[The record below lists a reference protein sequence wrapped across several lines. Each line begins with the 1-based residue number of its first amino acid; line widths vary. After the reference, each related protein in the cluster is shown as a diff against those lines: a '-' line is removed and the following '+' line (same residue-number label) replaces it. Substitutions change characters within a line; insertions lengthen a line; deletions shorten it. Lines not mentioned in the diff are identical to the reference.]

1 MPRERWPTRL
11 TFLFAAV
18 TSAIGLGAVWRF
30 PYLTYKYGGGA
41 FLLPYLIALVVAGIP
56 LLILEFALGQKLQK
70 GAVDAFASIR
80 KRFSFIGWLALFV
93 GFIIIAYYAVVMGWS
108 IIYFFASAGLQWGD
122 DPKSYFFNNVLKI
135 SDGIGNVGK
144 LVPALFIALLVCWVM
159 IYFSVWKG
167 TKSVSKVVNFTTPFA
182 LVLFLIML
190 VRAVTLEG
198 SSEGIIFYLK
208 PDFAALL
215 DAEVW
220 VAAFSQI
227 FFQLSVGFGI
237 MIAYASFN
245 DKKED
250 IANNAVVVGVATVI
264 FTILAGFIIFGTL
277 GFMAKAQN
285 VPIDKVVASG
295 PGLAYVVFPQALSL
309 MPFAAFFSMLFFL
322 ILVTIAYDSAF
333 SLVEAIDTVVTDKI
347 KIRRELI
354 AFIVCLLGLLSGIIF
369 TTNAGLYFL
378 DVIDHFV
385 NSYTLIAVGILECIA
400 VGWVFGA
407 EKLRVYVNKVSDI
420 KIGKWWNFMIKYA
433 VPVIL
438 AVTVII
444 QLTKEFAAPYENY
457 PQWAIWLGWIS
468 VIVPFIVAFLIP
480 QKAVKAGKVP
490 E

>member
-1 MPRERWPTRL
+1 MQRERWPTRL

-122 DPKSYFFNNVLKI
+122 DPKSYFFNNVLQI
-135 SDGIGNVGK
+135 SDSIGNVSK
-144 LVPALFIALLVCWVM
+144 LVAALFIALAVCWVM

-182 LVLFLIML
+182 LILFLIML
-190 VRAVTLEG
+190 VRAVTLQG
-198 SSEGIIFYLK
+198 SSAGIVFYLK

-227 FFQLSVGFGI
+227 FFQLSVGFGV
-237 MIAYASFN
+237 MVAYASFN

-250 IANNAVVVGVATVI
+250 VSRNSVIVGVATVV

-277 GFMAKAQN
+277 GFMAQAQN
-285 VPIDKVVASG
+285 VPIEKVVVSG

-309 MPFAAFFSMLFFL
+309 MPLAPLFSMLFFL

-333 SLVEAIDTVVTDKI
+333 SLVEAINIAVMDKVKI
-347 KIRRELI
+347 KREII
-354 AFIVCLLGLLSGIIF
+354 ALVVCIVGFLAGIIF

-400 VGWVFGA
+400 VGWILGA
-407 EKLRVYVNKVSDI
+407 DKLRDYVNKVSEI
-420 KIGKWWNFMIKYA
+420 KIGKWWEYSIKYII
-433 VPVIL
+433 PVVL
-438 AVTVII
+438 SFAVII
-444 QLTKEFAAPYENY
+444 QLMQELKAPYENY
-457 PQWAIWLGWIS
+457 PQWAIWLGWAS

-480 QKAVKAGKVP
+480 QKAVKKATK
-490 E
+490 